1 MLVYFPENKE
11 KVIIDF
17 INNYDETID
26 VKLSRYDL
34 KTIQKCKA
42 IEGRKYKPET
52 KAWNIP
58 KSGKEDL
65 LKFLKDNENL
75 YEILS

>member
-11 KVIIDF
+11 KVKIDF
-17 INNYDETID
+17 INNYDETIN
-26 VKLSRYDL
+26 VKLSRYDM

-42 IEGRKYKPET
+42 IERRKYKPET

-58 KSGKEDL
+58 NSGK
-65 LKFLKDNENL
+65 K
-75 YEILS
+75 Y